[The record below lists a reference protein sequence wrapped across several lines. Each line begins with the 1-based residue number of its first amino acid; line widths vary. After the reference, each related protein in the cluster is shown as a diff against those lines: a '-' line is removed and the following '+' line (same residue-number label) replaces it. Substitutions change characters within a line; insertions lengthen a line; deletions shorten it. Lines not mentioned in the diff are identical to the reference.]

1 MYVAAACSWRARTA
15 VKEASPPPP
24 SGMRAAFAGLEVA
37 LSCTWHMSQSRSS
50 RIVAGGGRC
59 GGGRSF
65 REPCEQAAS
74 ELLADLRLRDSKAPR
89 LHDPTSLPPAST
101 HINYLSPV
109 LRLLLFFLLQLQTG
123 CLPSKP
129 CLAVLRAQFQFS
141 STTFLNTI
149 FLTAWNSVRTPR
161 NHNCRSRI
169 PSSRASG
176 FRRTAW
182 NPEPEPSLRPRLW
195 RFLDFR
201 RFPDLPSSHLFQVVE
216 SQITEFPVTPSPL
229 STIFFFTVWYL
240 SLEHGPPNARSA
252 GCRTFDLGGRER
264 RTFVIVGTPHL
275 RFGSRC
281 TAYLGL
287 LALFACPAL

>member
-1 MYVAAACSWRARTA
+1 MAR
-15 VKEASPPPP
+15 KNSRQGSFPPPP
-24 SGMRAAFAGLEVA
+24 SGMRAACAGLEVA

-50 RIVAGGGRC
+50 RIVAGGGRR
-59 GGGRSF
+59 GAGRSF

-74 ELLADLRLRDSKAPR
+74 ELLADLRLRDSKALR

-101 HINYLSPV
+101 HINYLSPF

-129 CLAVLRAQFQFS
+129 RLAVLRAQFQLS

-149 FLTAWNSVRTPR
+149 FLTVGISSGLLATTIVGLAFPLQGHQGSNELLGTP
-161 NHNCRSRI
+161 
-169 PSSRASG
+169 PS
-176 FRRTAW
+176 
-182 NPEPEPSLRPRLW
+182 PEPEPSPRPRLW
-195 RFLDFR
+195 L
-201 RFPDLPSSHLFQVVE
+201 FPDLPSSHLFQVVE

-240 SLEHGPPNARSA
+240 SLAYGPPNARSA
-252 GCRTFDLGGRER
+252 GRRTFDLGGRER
-264 RTFVIVGTPHL
+264 RTFVFVGTPHL

>member
-1 MYVAAACSWRARTA
+1 MFMAR
-15 VKEASPPPP
+15 KNSRQGSFPPSP

-50 RIVAGGGRC
+50 RIVAGGGRR

-65 REPCEQAAS
+65 GEPCEQAAS
-74 ELLADLRLRDSKAPR
+74 ELLAELRLRDSKAPR

-129 CLAVLRAQFQFS
+129 RLAVLRAQFQLF

-149 FLTAWNSVRTPR
+149 FLTAWNSSSGLLATTIVGLAFPHQGHQGSSELLGTP
-161 NHNCRSRI
+161 
-169 PSSRASG
+169 PS
-176 FRRTAW
+176 
-182 NPEPEPSLRPRLW
+182 PEPEPSPRPRLW
-195 RFLDFR
+195 RFPDFR

-240 SLEHGPPNARSA
+240 SLAYGPPNARSA
-252 GCRTFDLGGRER
+252 GRRTFDLGGRER
-264 RTFVIVGTPHL
+264 RTFVFVGTPHL